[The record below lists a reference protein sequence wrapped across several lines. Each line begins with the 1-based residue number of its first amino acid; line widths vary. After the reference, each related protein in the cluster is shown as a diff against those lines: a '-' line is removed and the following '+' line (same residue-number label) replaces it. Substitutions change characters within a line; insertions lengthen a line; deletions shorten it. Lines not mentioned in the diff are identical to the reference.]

1 MREVQMP
8 KSQTEGAGLLAL
20 LSEMQALMGILPVR
34 PQPVPQPESGRAED
48 VARAEED
55 VVEAGFD
62 NMPV

>member
-1 MREVQMP
+1 MP
-8 KSQTEGAGLLAL
+8 KSHTEGAGLLAL

-34 PQPVPQPESGRAED
+34 PQPVPQPVPQPESGRAED